1 MHGKSSVVKFG
12 GVALIVAGVLFWIQY
27 LFMLPVPAPP
37 MTSDPELMAWLAEW
51 KFNMSMADELL
62 FFAPLCLIPA
72 IAALYHVLV
81 KTDWIKTLVGCALL
95 ALSIPVYILL
105 VIILGRVVYP
115 VFNIE
120 ISAESLRLMFSM
132 YYGGL
137 HTAALIMGIATIVL
151 SLVILKSPLGRS
163 CAYLG
168 FAAGVLDLIGSFPWL
183 IGTTATFICQLAS
196 AVWFVVLGAGLIRIS
211 RTAMPVSLPKS

>member
-1 MHGKSSVVKFG
+1 MQLKPSAVQFG
-12 GVALIVAGVLFWIQY
+12 GIALILAGVLFFIQY
-27 LFMLPVPAPP
+27 LFMLPVPSPP
-37 MTSDPELMAWLAEW
+37 TTSDAELVTWLAEW

-81 KTDWIKTLVGCALL
+81 KTDMTTTLLGCALL
-95 ALSIPVYILL
+95 ALSIPIYILL

-115 VFNIE
+115 VFKIE
-120 ISAESLRLMFSM
+120 LSAESLKLMFSL

-137 HTAALIMGIATIVL
+137 HTVALIMGIATVIL
-151 SLVILKSPLGRS
+151 SLVTLKSPLGRP

-168 FAAGVLDLIGSFPWL
+168 FAAGILDLIGSFPWL
-183 IGTTATFICQLAS
+183 TGTTATFICQLAF
-196 AVWFVVLGAGLIRIS
+196 AAWFVVLGARLIRIS
-211 RTAMPVSLPKS
+211 GTAMPVSLPKS